1 MKRREFITLL
11 GGVAPWPLAAQAQQP
26 ERMRR
31 VGVVMNLP
39 EYDIE
44 ARLGFQALRTR
55 LQELGWTDSNL
66 KIDFRWVGEHVGE
79 LPAIVRELV
88 GLKPDVIVGRSGA
101 VLLAL
106 HHETSTIPIV
116 FVGVVDPVEVGL
128 VQSLARPGGNIT
140 GFATFDPAMGTKW
153 LQIIKEIDPSL
164 KRVAVL
170 LHPQQSQELIL
181 EEIEGVAPSFSAQV
195 TALRVHNAGEIENS
209 INNFAS
215 ATDGGLIVLPNSVT
229 NSNRELI
236 ANLAARYRMPAI
248 YAYRSYV
255 TMGGL
260 ASYGIEPTAP
270 FRDAAGYV
278 NRILKGAMPAD
289 LPVQAPT
296 KFELVINL
304 KAAKAIGLTIPPS
317 LLATADEVIE

>member
-1 MKRREFITLL
+1 MQRRDFITLL
-11 GGVAPWPLAAQAQQP
+11 GGAAAWPLAAQAQQP

-55 LQELGWTDSNL
+55 LQELGWTDNNL

-140 GFATFDPAMGTKW
+140 GFTTIDPAMGTKW
-153 LQIIKEIDPSL
+153 Q
-164 KRVAVL
+164 VASDY
-170 LHPQQSQELIL
+170 Q
-181 EEIEGVAPSFSAQV
+181 
-195 TALRVHNAGEIENS
+195 
-209 INNFAS
+209 
-215 ATDGGLIVLPNSVT
+215 
-229 NSNRELI
+229 
-236 ANLAARYRMPAI
+236 
-248 YAYRSYV
+248 
-255 TMGGL
+255 
-260 ASYGIEPTAP
+260 
-270 FRDAAGYV
+270 RD
-278 NRILKGAMPAD
+278 
-289 LPVQAPT
+289 
-296 KFELVINL
+296 
-304 KAAKAIGLTIPPS
+304 
-317 LLATADEVIE
+317 

>member
-1 MKRREFITLL
+1 MQRREFITLL
-11 GGVAPWPLAAQAQQP
+11 GTAAAAAWPFTTLAQQS

-44 ARLGFQALRTR
+44 ARLAFQVLRTR
-55 LQELGWTDSNL
+55 LQELGWAESNL
-66 KIDFRWVGEHVGE
+66 KIDFRWVGEQVSE
-79 LPAIVRELV
+79 LPAIVKDLV
-88 GLKPDVIVGRSGA
+88 GLRPDVIVGRSGA

-128 VQSLARPGGNIT
+128 VESLARPGGNIT
-140 GFATFDPAMGTKW
+140 GFATFDSAMGTKW
-153 LQIIKEIDPSL
+153 FQIIKEIDPSL

-181 EEIEGVAPSFSAQV
+181 KEIEGVAPSFSAQV

-215 ATDGGLIVLPNSVT
+215 GTDGGLIVLPNSV
-229 NSNRELI
+229 
-236 ANLAARYRMPAI
+236 
-248 YAYRSYV
+248 
-255 TMGGL
+255 
-260 ASYGIEPTAP
+260 PT
-270 FRDAAGYV
+270 RIV
-278 NRILKGAMPAD
+278 N
-289 LPVQAPT
+289 
-296 KFELVINL
+296 
-304 KAAKAIGLTIPPS
+304 
-317 LLATADEVIE
+317 